1 MSTPLVATE
10 ARMPTVGAAGA
21 LRTSDWFRPPAHRQ
35 ETYFCSSVSARTA
48 LHGAIMTVI

>member
-21 LRTSDWFRPPAHRQ
+21 LRASDWFRPPAHRQ